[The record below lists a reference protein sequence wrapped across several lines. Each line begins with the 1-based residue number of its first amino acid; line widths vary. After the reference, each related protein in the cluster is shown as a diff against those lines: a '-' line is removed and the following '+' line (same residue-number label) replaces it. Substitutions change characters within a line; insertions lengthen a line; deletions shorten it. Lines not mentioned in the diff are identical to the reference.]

1 MKLTEKVP
9 AYTWLLRL
17 VFTTTSV
24 AWMGLIY
31 YLSSRPPDQIPGVDM
46 FSGLG
51 ELRDTLGH
59 AAIYLVLGVVMLGCA
74 WSWADQRRYQ
84 LRWTILPL
92 ALGAAYGLLD
102 ELHQSLVPGRS
113 ASALDVLTDSAGVIT
128 GVLLASRAAR
138 RLAKV

>member
-1 MKLTEKVP
+1 MRLTEKVS

-17 VFTTTSV
+17 VFTTASV
-24 AWMGLIY
+24 AWLGLIY

-51 ELRDTLGH
+51 DLRDILGH
-59 AAIYLVLGVVMLGCA
+59 ASIYLILGVALLGCV

-92 ALGAAYGLLD
+92 AFGAVYGLLD
-102 ELHQSLVPGRS
+102 EFHQSLVPGRS
-113 ASALDVLTDSAGVIT
+113 ASALDVLTDSAGVMT

-138 RLAKV
+138 RLARV